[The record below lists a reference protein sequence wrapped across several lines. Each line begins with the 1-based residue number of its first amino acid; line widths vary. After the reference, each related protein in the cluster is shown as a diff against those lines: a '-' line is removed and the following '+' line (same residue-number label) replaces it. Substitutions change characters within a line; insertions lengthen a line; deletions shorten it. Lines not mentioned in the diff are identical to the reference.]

1 MQDQQGKTQDESG
14 KESEPG
20 PSRPDE
26 RWPDSSQS
34 IEDLKATSER
44 IKDKIVEE
52 KRRHDLPLDSTL
64 GDPNWDERAKDG
76 HLDRP
81 DDEED

>member
-1 MQDQQGKTQDESG
+1 MQEQPGRESRTD
-14 KESEPG
+14 
-20 PSRPDE
+20 PSV
-26 RWPDSSQS
+26 
-34 IEDLKATSER
+34 EDLEEASER
-44 IKDKIVEE
+44 LKQRILEE

-81 DDEED
+81 DDDDD